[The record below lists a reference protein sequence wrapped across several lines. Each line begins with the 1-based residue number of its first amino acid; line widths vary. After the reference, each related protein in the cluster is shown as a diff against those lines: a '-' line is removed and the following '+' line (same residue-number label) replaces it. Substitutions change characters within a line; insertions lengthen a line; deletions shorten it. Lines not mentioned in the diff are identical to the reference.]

1 MIGSTRLVIL
11 THGRWT
17 WSHPSLSFGTNFYSR
32 FVNLCN
38 GDALFA
44 TEEPRVEDLLPIEDA
59 KWFENVRSSMFSFPF
74 CARLHALVLIN

>member
-1 MIGSTRLVIL
+1 MV
-11 THGRWT
+11 HGPT
-17 WSHPSLSFGTNFYSR
+17 YTCESLSFATNFCSR

-59 KWFENVRSSMFSFPF
+59 RWFENVRTIMVPFSFL
-74 CARLHALVLIN
+74 R